1 MENEN
6 ENLNIEKTKSII
18 DNLKKIPKKKSLFK
32 RFELH
37 IYIIAIFIFINF
49 FFSFPYLIQDQLFQI
64 KKN

>member
-6 ENLNIEKTKSII
+6 EILNLEKRKSII
-18 DNLKKIPKKKSLFK
+18 DNLKKVPKKKSLFK

-49 FFSFPYLIQDQLFQI
+49 FFSFP
-64 KKN
+64 